1 MSNNGEGD
9 TATDNPQGGMLST
22 KDNPYSPFTQW
33 DEWLA
38 FDEQKGYNTNSL
50 LARIAVT
57 SDDLPEKQNELEIER
72 AMKEFVALDP
82 FQMYEIRTK

>member
-1 MSNNGEGD
+1 MS
-9 TATDNPQGGMLST
+9 TDPKGGMLST

-33 DEWLA
+33 DDWLA

-50 LARIAVT
+50 LARLTVVADEM
-57 SDDLPEKQNELEIER
+57 SEEQKEIEIDR